1 MVHTLAHKQNNSSCL
16 SHWESLKLRL
26 LGLSLIVQRSTT
38 CLVHVPDIGKQQQ
51 SANKK
56 NGIFLLHD
64 CVQERVP

>member
-1 MVHTLAHKQNNSSCL
+1 MSVTLGKLEAAAAGA
-16 SHWESLKLRL
+16 ES
-26 LGLSLIVQRSTT
+26 IVQRSTT